1 MPLTPKQERFCHV
14 YIESGNAAEAYRTA
28 YDVSQ
33 DTKAETVWNESSKL
47 LADPMVS
54 ARVAELKAAH
64 ADRHGVTVD
73 SLLRELEEARTIALA
88 QERPQ
93 TSAAVAATMGKAR
106 ITGKDKQIIEH
117 LTAVPVLQINRPER
131 GA

>member
-1 MPLTPKQERFCHV
+1 MSITQKQERFAQV
-14 YIESGNAAEAYRTA
+14 FVETGNASNAYRTA
-28 YDVSQ
+28 YDCSP
-33 DTKAETVWNESSKL
+33 DIKPETVWVKASEL
-47 LADPMVS
+47 LSDGNVS

-73 SLLRELEEARTIALA
+73 SLLLELEEARKAALDA
-88 QERPQ
+88 EKPQ
-93 TSAAVAATMGKAR
+93 AAAAVSATMGKAR

-117 LTAVPVLQINRPER
+117 LTAIPVLQINRPER

>member
-1 MPLTPKQERFCHV
+1 MPLTPKQERFCQV

-33 DTKAETVWNESSKL
+33 DIKPETVWNESSKL

-73 SLLRELEEARTIALA
+73 SLLRELEEARTIALT